1 MRYLP
6 VLGLALFLP
15 FAQPV
20 LADAEVVPATI
31 TVTGEGQVQ
40 AAPDLATVSLGV
52 TTTGETAAVA
62 MEANSAALTA
72 VMERIKA
79 AGIEDRDV
87 QTSNLSLNPNWQQ
100 PDASQPAKITGY
112 VASNQLTLRVRE
124 LAKLGGILDAAIGD
138 GANTLNGI
146 SFGLDDPEPAMNKAR
161 VDAVQK
167 AKARAELLV
176 GAAGVKL
183 GRIVSMSESGGYNP
197 GPMPMY
203 RMAEA
208 AADTVPVAA
217 GEVGLTASV
226 TITFEIAQ

>member
-6 VLGLALFLP
+6 ALCLAVALP
-15 FAQPV
+15 FAAPV
-20 LADAEVVPATI
+20 LAEDRAPATI
-31 TVTGEGQVQ
+31 TVTGEGQVT

-52 TTTGETAAVA
+52 TTEGVTAAAA
-62 MEANSAALTA
+62 MDANSAALAA
-72 VMERIKA
+72 VLERIKA
-79 AGIEDRDV
+79 AGIEERDV

-100 PDASQPAKITGY
+100 PDVNKPARIVGY

-124 LAKLGGILDAAIGD
+124 LDKLGGILDAAIGD

-146 SFGLDDPEPAMNKAR
+146 GFGLDDPEPELNKAR
-161 VDAVQK
+161 VDAVQE
-167 AKARAELLV
+167 AKARAQLLV
-176 GAAGVKL
+176 GAAGAKL

-203 RMAEA
+203 RMAEGM
-208 AADTVPVAA
+208 AADAVPVAA

-226 TITFEIAQ
+226 TITFEIEQ